1 MLQTRLVAD
10 EANTASGIRVS
21 HDLLIVAATA
31 LIAVLGYFFTE
42 KIPIANGL
50 GWDGKIYGELA
61 KGALFQTDENPL
73 DRYTIRRV
81 LPSAMV
87 CCGLKLCRLSLN
99 DENVI
104 HGFGL
109 LNILCVTS
117 VGWCWVRIAKL
128 MAIGS
133 RGKWLGFCALILN
146 FAVVKHTSYYPVLT
160 DMPAFAIG
168 CGMLYLYMLRRFWS
182 LLILTI
188 IGAFVWP
195 TMMFQ
200 GTLLL
205 LFPRESRSAEETIRP
220 TSSQSSPFGLNFW
233 FAGLATYYLL
243 FAIYWSVGHA
253 NLPICGYI
261 DPAKQ
266 LLPLSMGIVA
276 VYIFFVLYR
285 MIDVVRC
292 AEAIRT
298 LLTRDC
304 PRLIAVCLMIAA
316 VKFAYSYLA
325 PLSGHNDGKLY
336 LLRLFIKAVYKPGI
350 FLVGHAVYFGP
361 IVPLIVLLWT
371 SVSREIQKTGVGISL
386 AVTLALLLSL
396 DGESRHL
403 DHAFPLVVPFAIRV
417 IERLNWDLR
426 RTLSFVTLS
435 AFASKFWWTIN
446 QPDFET
452 GFSLLEFPLQS
463 YAMNYGVF
471 MNTQTYLIQGLFA
484 IAITGLLATFVSG
497 SGLIQGRRS
506 HQKIEPSRDQM
517 TPIAA

>member
-1 MLQTRLVAD
+1 MLPTRIVAD
-10 EANTASGIRVS
+10 DANVVSGTRVS

-61 KGALFQTDENPL
+61 KGALFQTAENPL

-81 LPSAMV
+81 LPSAIV
-87 CCGLKLCRLSLN
+87 CCGLKLCGLSLN

-104 HGFGL
+104 LGFGL

-117 VGWCWVRIAKL
+117 VAWCWVRIAAL

-168 CGMLYLYMLRRFWS
+168 CWMLYLYLLRRIWS
-182 LLILTI
+182 LLLLTI
-188 IGAFVWP
+188 VGSFVWP

-205 LFPRESRSAEETIRP
+205 LFPRESLSAEESIRSP
-220 TSSQSSPFGLNFW
+220 CSKGRPFGWNFW
-233 FAGLATYYLL
+233 FSGLSTYYLL
-243 FAIYWSVGHA
+243 LAIYWSVGHA

-266 LLPLSMGIVA
+266 LLPLSMGIVS

-292 AEAIRT
+292 AEVIRT
-298 LLTRDC
+298 LLVRDW
-304 PRLIAVCLMIAA
+304 PRLVAVCLMIVV
-316 VKFAYSYLA
+316 VKCVYAYLA
-325 PLSGHNDGKLY
+325 PLPGHHDGKLY

-403 DHAFPLVVPFAIRV
+403 DHAFPLIVPFAIRV

-426 RTLSFVTLS
+426 RTLSFVALS

-446 QPDFET
+446 QPGFET
-452 GFSLLEFPLQS
+452 SLSLLEFPLQT

-484 IAITGLLATFVSG
+484 LAITGLLATFVSG

-506 HQKIEPSRDQM
+506 RNQIGPARDEITQ
-517 TPIAA
+517 IAA

>member
-1 MLQTRLVAD
+1 MLQSRRVAD
-10 EANTASGIRVS
+10 DANEASDRHVA
-21 HDLLIVAATA
+21 HDLLIVAAAA
-31 LIAVLGYFFTE
+31 LIAVVGYLCAE

-50 GWDGKIYGELA
+50 GWDGKIYGDLA
-61 KGALFQTDENPL
+61 KGALFQTDESPL

-81 LPSAMV
+81 LPSAIV
-87 CCGLKLCRLSLN
+87 CSGLKLCGLTLS

-117 VGWCWVRIAKL
+117 VAWCWVRIAAL
-128 MAIGS
+128 MAIGP
-133 RGKWLGFCALILN
+133 RGRWLGFCALILN

-160 DMPAFAIG
+160 DIPAFAIG
-168 CGMLYLYMLRRFWS
+168 GWMLYLYLLRRFWS

-195 TMMFQ
+195 TMLIQ

-205 LFPRESRSAEETIRP
+205 LFPRESLPAEAMNRQRV
-220 TSSQSSPFGLNFW
+220 SQPGRYGINYW

-253 NLPICGYI
+253 NLPICGCI

-266 LLPLSMGIVA
+266 LLPLSMSIVA

-285 MIDVVRC
+285 MVDVVRC

-298 LLTRDC
+298 LFTRDWS
-304 PRLIAVCLMIAA
+304 RLVAVCLMIAA
-316 VKFAYSYLA
+316 VNFAYAYFA
-325 PLSGHNDGKLY
+325 PLPGHHNGKLY

-361 IVPLIVLLWT
+361 IVPLIMLMWT
-371 SVSREIQKTGVGISL
+371 SVSREIQKAGVGISL
-386 AVTLALLLSL
+386 AITLALLLSL

-403 DHAFPLVVPFAIRV
+403 DHAFPLIVPFAIRV
-417 IERLNWDLR
+417 IERLNWDRR
-426 RTLSFVTLS
+426 RTLVFVALS

-446 QPDFET
+446 QPNLET
-452 GFSLLEFPLQS
+452 SLSLLEFPLQR

-471 MNTQTYLIQGLFA
+471 MNTQTYLIQGLIA
-484 IAITGLLATFVSG
+484 LAITGLLAIFSSG
-497 SGLIQGRRS
+497 SGLLQSSRS
-506 HQKIEPSRDQM
+506 RPKHEPSQDQM
-517 TPIAA
+517 TPFAA

>member
-10 EANTASGIRVS
+10 EANTASGIRLS

-31 LIAVLGYFFTE
+31 LIAVLSYSFME

-50 GWDGKIYGELA
+50 GWDGQVYGELA

-81 LPSAMV
+81 LPSAIV
-87 CCGLKLCRLSLN
+87 CCGLKICGLTLN

-104 HGFGL
+104 RGFGL
-109 LNILCVTS
+109 LNLVCVTS
-117 VGWCWVRIAKL
+117 VAWCWVRIATV
-128 MAIGS
+128 MAIGC

-160 DMPAFAIG
+160 DIPAFAIG
-168 CGMLYLYMLRRFWS
+168 CGMLYLYLLRRFWS
-182 LLILTI
+182 LLVLTI
-188 IGAFVWP
+188 VGSFVWP

-205 LFPRESRSAEETIRP
+205 LFPRESHTAEATIRP
-220 TSSQSSPFGLNFW
+220 SSSLPNLFGLNFW
-233 FAGLATYYLL
+233 FAGLSTYYLL
-243 FAIYWSVGHA
+243 LAIYWSVGHA

-261 DPAKQ
+261 DPAKP

-285 MIDVVRC
+285 LIDVVRC
-292 AEAIRT
+292 AKAIGT
-298 LLTRDC
+298 LLTRDW

-316 VKFAYSYLA
+316 VKFAYAYLA
-325 PLSGHNDGKLY
+325 PLPGHNDGKLY

-350 FLVGHAVYFGP
+350 FLLGHAVYFGP

-371 SVSREIQKTGVGISL
+371 SVSREIRKTGVGLTL
-386 AVTLALLLSL
+386 AITLALLLSL

-403 DHAFPLVVPFAIRV
+403 DHAFPLIVPFAIRV
-417 IERLNWDLR
+417 IERLNWDGR
-426 RTLSFVTLS
+426 RTLAFVAIS
-435 AFASKFWWTIN
+435 AFASKFWLTIN
-446 QPDFET
+446 HPDFET
-452 GFSLLEFPLQS
+452 SRSLLEFPRQS

-471 MNTQTYLIQGLFA
+471 MNTQTYLIQGLVA
-484 IAITGLLATFVSG
+484 LAITGLLATFVGRS
-497 SGLIQGRRS
+497 SLIQDRRS
-506 HQKIEPSRDQM
+506 RHKPEPARDEI
-517 TPIAA
+517 TPLAA

>member
-1 MLQTRLVAD
+1 MLQPRLVVE
-10 EANTASGIRVS
+10 EANAAPGIRLP

-31 LIAVLGYFFTE
+31 LIAVVGYFCAE

-50 GWDGKIYGELA
+50 GWDGQVYGELA
-61 KGALFQTDENPL
+61 KGALFQTDEIPL
-73 DRYTIRRV
+73 DLYTIRRV
-81 LPSAMV
+81 LPSAIV
-87 CCGLKLCRLSLN
+87 YCGLKLCGLSMS

-109 LNILCVTS
+109 LNILCITS
-117 VGWCWVRIAKL
+117 VGACWVRIATL
-128 MAIGS
+128 MSIGS

-160 DMPAFAIG
+160 DIPAFAIG
-168 CGMLYLYMLRRFWS
+168 CWMLYLYMLRRFWS
-182 LLILTI
+182 LLVLTV

-205 LFPRESRSAEETIRP
+205 LFPRESLSAEEPIRP
-220 TSSQSSPFGLNFW
+220 TASQRHPFGWNFW
-233 FAGLATYYLL
+233 VAGLSTYYVLL
-243 FAIYWSVGHA
+243 AIHWSVGHA

-266 LLPLSMGIVA
+266 LLPLSLVIVA

-292 AEAIRT
+292 AESIRT
-298 LLTRDC
+298 LLTRDW
-304 PRLIAVCLMIAA
+304 PRLIAVCLMIVA

-325 PLSGHNDGKLY
+325 PLPGHNDGRLY

-371 SVSREIQKTGVGISL
+371 SVSREIQKAGVGISL

-403 DHAFPLVVPFAIRV
+403 DHAFPLIVPFAIRV

-426 RTLSFVTLS
+426 RTLSFVALS

-452 GFSLLEFPLQS
+452 SLSLLEFPLQG

-484 IAITGLLATFVSG
+484 LAITGVLATFVSG
-497 SGLIQGRRS
+497 SGLIQRRWS
-506 HQKIEPSRDQM
+506 RQKIEPARDQ
-517 TPIAA
+517 TKPIAA